1 MERTNNK
8 LNPHIA
14 LTPGFEAGQHE
25 RWWDTSALTTAPPL
39 LPGYYPVLRSF
50 EKWITQKNSKN
61 SNFILNL
68 HHRGLNRPFLETEIR
83 LLSLLLKEKNSS
95 FTTFLMINMFS
106 CYIMIGSDDVCWWPL
121 WKITRRFSKNR
132 NSKRIYLVFDVG
144 RQKMIVISK
153 LSKERLRV
161 SGVKPK
167 RSLLKI
173 LRRK

>member
-8 LNPHIA
+8 LNLHIA

-25 RWWDTSALTTAPPL
+25 HWWETRALTTAPPSL
-39 LPGYYPVLRSF
+39 LAPWLTASSEIFR
-50 EKWITQKNSKN
+50 KITQKNSKN

-68 HHRGLNRPFLETEIR
+68 HHRGLNRPFLEREIR
-83 LLSLLLKEKNSS
+83 LLSLHLKEQK
-95 FTTFLMINMFS
+95 FFFYYIPGDMFS
-106 CYIMIGSDDVCWWPL
+106 RYIMVGSDDVCLWPL
-121 WKITRRFSKNR
+121 WKITGRFSTNR

-153 LSKERLRV
+153 LWKERLRV
-161 SGVKPK
+161 SGAKPK

-173 LRRK
+173 LWRK

>member
-68 HHRGLNRPFLETEIR
+68 HHRGLNRPFLETETR
-83 LLSLLLKEKNSS
+83 LLSLHLKEKNSS
-95 FTTFLMINMFS
+95 FTTFRMICLAATSWLPLMMYVGDHCGRS
-106 CYIMIGSDDVCWWPL
+106 QDDSR
-121 WKITRRFSKNR
+121 KIATRRKYILYSTWGVRKWSWSVNCR
-132 NSKRIYLVFDVG
+132 KKGLELVV
-144 RQKMIVISK
+144 
-153 LSKERLRV
+153 
-161 SGVKPK
+161 
-167 RSLLKI
+167 
-173 LRRK
+173 

>member
-1 MERTNNK
+1 MERINNK

-83 LLSLLLKEKNSS
+83 LLSLHLKEKNSS
-95 FTTFLMINMFS
+95 FTTFLMICLAATSWLALMMYVGDRCGRS
-106 CYIMIGSDDVCWWPL
+106 QDDSRQ
-121 WKITRRFSKNR
+121 IATRRKCILYSTWGVRKWSWSANCR
-132 NSKRIYLVFDVG
+132 KKGLELVV
-144 RQKMIVISK
+144 
-153 LSKERLRV
+153 
-161 SGVKPK
+161 
-167 RSLLKI
+167 
-173 LRRK
+173 